1 MPKALYIFKKGEV
14 LYYKNFSL
22 YIGEEPIVDFF
33 KYVNPLKKV
42 LSKKRIFNRLLRL
55 EPRTAVV
62 QNEICLLSF
71 LKKIFVIS
79 LKEKQILSVFSVR
92 DGFSN
97 ILNFCS
103 VTLNNNAVFYW
114 GDYGQNEKKEE
125 INIYRY
131 SSSSGLE
138 ICYTFPQNTIKHI
151 HNILY
156 DKYRDQ
162 FVVFTGDLDA
172 DVGIYIASNDF
183 SEVKPLLT
191 GDESY
196 RAVVGN
202 ILEDGLI
209 WATDS
214 VLKEN
219 YLYYYS
225 FENNELKVLATL
237 GGSVIYGT
245 KVNRGLA
252 FATTVEPY
260 PSKKSK
266 ILSLLDNRRA
276 PSVKSMDVDLYF
288 LSEGLNLK
296 KKASYRKDCLPMRL
310 FQYGHISF
318 PIYEDETDS
327 LLYYNPVGVR
337 TCDGK
342 ILKIDLNGIV
352 SYIG

>member
-14 LYYKNFSL
+14 LNYENFRL
-22 YIGEEPIVDFF
+22 YIGKEPIIDFL
-33 KYVNPLKKV
+33 KYISPLKRV
-42 LSKKRIFNRLLRL
+42 LSKIRIFNRLFRL
-55 EPRTAVV
+55 EPRTAIV
-62 QNEICLLSF
+62 QNDVCLVSF

-79 LKEKQILSVFSVR
+79 LKEKKILSIIQVR

-103 VTLNNNAVFYW
+103 VSLNNNVVFYW
-114 GDYGQNEKKEE
+114 GDYGQNDKKEE

-131 SSSSGLE
+131 STLNGLGV
-138 ICYTFPQNTIKHI
+138 CYTFPQHSIKHI
-151 HNILY
+151 HNIIY

-162 FVVFTGDLDA
+162 FIIFTGDLDA

-202 ILEDGLI
+202 VLENGLI

-225 FENNELKVLATL
+225 FETSELKVLSTL

-252 FATTVEPY
+252 FATTVEPF

-276 PSVKSMDVDLYF
+276 PSIKTMDVDLFF
-288 LSEGLNLK
+288 LSEDLTLT

-318 PIYEDETDS
+318 PLYEDETDS
-327 LLYYNPVGVR
+327 LLYYNPVAVKR
-337 TCDGK
+337 HDGL
-342 ILKIDLNGIV
+342 LKIVDL
-352 SYIG
+352 

>member
-14 LYYKNFSL
+14 LNYENFRL
-22 YIGEEPIVDFF
+22 YIGKEPIIDFL
-33 KYVNPLKKV
+33 KYISPLKRV
-42 LSKKRIFNRLLRL
+42 LSKIRIFNRLFRL
-55 EPRTAVV
+55 EPRTAIV
-62 QNEICLLSF
+62 QNDVCLVSF

-79 LKEKQILSVFSVR
+79 LKEKKILSIIQVR

-97 ILNFCS
+97 ILNICS
-103 VTLNNNAVFYW
+103 VSQNNETVFYW
-114 GDYGQNEKKEE
+114 GDYGQNDKKEE
-125 INIYRY
+125 IFIYRY
-131 SSSSGLE
+131 TIQSGLE
-138 ICYTFPQNTIKHI
+138 ECYKFPKNTIKHI

-156 DKYRDQ
+156 DIYRNQ
-162 FVVFTGDLDA
+162 FVVFTGDLDE
-172 DVGIYIASNDF
+172 DVGIYIANKDF
-183 SEVKPLLT
+183 TEVTPFLV

-196 RAVVGN
+196 RAVVGYV
-202 ILEDGLI
+202 LPEGLI

-225 FENNELKVLATL
+225 FENNELKILATL

-245 KVNRGLA
+245 KVNNGLA

-276 PSVKSMDVDLYF
+276 PSVKTNNVDLYF
-288 LSEGLNLK
+288 LSK
-296 KKASYRKDCLPMRL
+296 KLILSKLASYSKDFLPMRL

-318 PIYEDETDS
+318 PIYEDENDKT
-327 LLYYNPVGVR
+327 LYYNPVGVR
-337 TCDGK
+337 KLDGTIVEK
-342 ILKIDLNGIV
+342 RLKA
-352 SYIG
+352 